1 VGGGIRIA
9 TGFSN
14 SASRPAVNTST
25 VGNYEIRAVG
35 GVTQNDATDDGFLRL
50 AAGGGTNTTGQS
62 AIEISGYSTIA
73 DMNNNIVFRTAGTE
87 RMRIDGTGNVTGS
100 NTNTLSG
107 FGATISSVSTSY
119 TLAATD
125 NAEVIQTTAASAI
138 TITIPAGLPT
148 GFNCMVLQYG
158 AGQVTFAAAS
168 GVTIINRNSYTKT
181 LGQYSIATV
190 LHLGSNIVVISGE
203 LGN

>member
-1 VGGGIRIA
+1 M
-9 TGFSN
+9 N
-14 SASRPAVNTST
+14 S
-25 VGNYEIRAVG
+25 
-35 GVTQNDATDDGFLRL
+35 
-50 AAGGGTNTTGQS
+50 
-62 AIEISGYSTIA
+62 
-73 DMNNNIVFRTAGTE
+73 NIVFRTAGTE

-107 FGATISSVSTSY
+107 FGATISSISTSY
-119 TLAATD
+119 NLAATD
-125 NAEVIQTTAASAI
+125 NAEVIQSTAASAI
-138 TITIPAGLPT
+138 TITIPTGLPT

-158 AGQVTFAAAS
+158 AGQITFAAAS

-181 LGQYSIATV
+181 LGQYAIATV